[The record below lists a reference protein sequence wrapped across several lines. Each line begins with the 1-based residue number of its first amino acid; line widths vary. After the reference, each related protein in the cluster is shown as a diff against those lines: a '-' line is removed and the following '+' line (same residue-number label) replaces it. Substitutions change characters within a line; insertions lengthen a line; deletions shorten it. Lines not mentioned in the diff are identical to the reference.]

1 MNNILFINACAR
13 KDSRT
18 KELANV
24 VLSRLKGEITEINLL
39 KENLKPLSEE
49 DIKVLASL
57 DTGKGSSWPY
67 SMHEEFY

>member
-1 MNNILFINACAR
+1 MNFIIFNF
-13 KDSRT
+13 
-18 KELANV
+18 N
-24 VLSRLKGEITEINLL
+24 
-39 KENLKPLSEE
+39 LSEE